1 MTLIYFILILGVTI
15 FIHEFGHFL
24 FAKKA
29 KIHCYEFSLGMGP
42 RIFKF
47 NRKNDET
54 DYCLRL
60 FPIGGY
66 VSMAGEQIEVDD
78 KVPKENQML
87 NKPWH
92 SRFLTIVA
100 GVMFNFIFA
109 ILLLF
114 IVGLINGVSTNKP
127 IIGQVVE
134 NSPAYEA
141 GLQKGDLITEINGKK
156 VGSIDHFLLEMQV
169 NTGDEISLVTD
180 KGKKIQIT
188 PSKEEESYTYGFAMD
203 ASKEYGVVASIK
215 YAFTKFFGLIG
226 QMALIIGYLITGT
239 LSLNNL
245 AGSVGIYSIVGESAQ
260 AGFVNL
266 IYLTALLSINVGFL
280 NFLPIP
286 AFDGGRLLFL
296 IIEKIKGSPVN
307 PKVENIIHSIGFI
320 LLMILMIAVTYN
332 DIIRLIK

>member
-15 FIHEFGHFL
+15 FIHELGHFL

-42 RIFKF
+42 RLFKF

-54 DYCLRL
+54 DYCIRL

-66 VSMAGEQIEVDD
+66 VSMAGEQIEVDQD
-78 KVPKENQML
+78 VPKENQML

-92 SRFLTIVA
+92 SRFLTIIA
-100 GVMFNFIFA
+100 GVIFNFILA
-109 ILLLF
+109 IILLF
-114 IVGLINGVSTNKP
+114 VVGLINGVPTNKP
-127 IIGQVVE
+127 LIGQVL
-134 NSPAYEA
+134 SDSSAYEA
-141 GLQKGDLITEINGKK
+141 GLQKGSLITEINGKK

-169 NTGDEISLVTD
+169 NMGKTLSLTTDQGKTIKINPDKKGDKYI
-180 KGKKIQIT
+180 
-188 PSKEEESYTYGFAMD
+188 YGFAMD
-203 ASKEYGVVASIK
+203 NSKEHGVIASIK
-215 YAFTKFFGLIG
+215 YAFTKFWGLIV
-226 QMALIIGYLITGT
+226 QMTLIIGYLITGT

-245 AGSVGIYSIVGESAQ
+245 AGPVGIYSIVGQSAQ
-260 AGFVNL
+260 AGLINL
-266 IYLTALLSINVGFL
+266 VYLTALLSINVGFL

-296 IIEKIKGSPVN
+296 VIEKIKGSPVN
-307 PKVENIIHSIGFI
+307 PKIENIIHSIGFI